1 MKKRPTPQK
10 AESSALNSVKF
21 SGTHNPRHLLI
32 IRALLAGPISREQV
46 DQLAGVSNGPSLIAD
61 LRDCGLGIEHLQC
74 LRHPDVDKFGKRRAP
89 GVYLLTEQGRGA
101 VLYNLGGAA

>member
-21 SGTHNPRHLLI
+21 IGTNNPRHLII
-32 IRALLAGPISREQV
+32 IRALLAGPVSRERV

-61 LRDCGLGIEHLQC
+61 LRDCGLGMEHLQC
-74 LRHPDVDKFGKRRAP
+74 LRRPDVDKFGKRRAP
-89 GVYLLTEQGRGA
+89 GVYLLTEQGRRA
-101 VLYNLGGAA
+101 VRFSLGGAA